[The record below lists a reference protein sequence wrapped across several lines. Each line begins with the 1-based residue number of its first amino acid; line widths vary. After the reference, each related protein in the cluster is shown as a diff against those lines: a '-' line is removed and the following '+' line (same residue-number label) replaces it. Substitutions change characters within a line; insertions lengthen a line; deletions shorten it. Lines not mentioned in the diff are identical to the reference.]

1 MRQIGE
7 SLSFEAIET
16 ALMYVDY
23 LHGMICDGVS
33 PTRLMNPA
41 GFQRF
46 CQRYKEERI
55 FNGNNHS
62 RMVLR
67 WSLQ

>member
-1 MRQIGE
+1 MRQDWK

-16 ALMYVDY
+16 ALQYIDH
-23 LHGMICDGVS
+23 LLGMFRDSVP

-46 CQRYKEERI
+46 CQRYKEQKVSSGSVRFQGMPI
-55 FNGNNHS
+55 P
-62 RMVLR
+62 L
-67 WSLQ
+67 

>member
-1 MRQIGE
+1 MRQDGK

-16 ALMYVDY
+16 ALMYVDH
-23 LHGMICDGVS
+23 LLGMFRDGAS

-41 GFQRF
+41 AFQRF

-55 FNGNNHS
+55 SSGNKS
-62 RMVLR
+62 FQSMVIPL
-67 WSLQ
+67 